1 MNHEH
6 TDAAQAE
13 ALGRLLSA
21 RTATPIPPAR
31 LLYRPAAA
39 PKSRWELHLP
49 NGAAYPRATFADAF
63 AVAAALDLNLDL
75 TMSPA
80 ATTAARTELVNA
92 TRLAHIDEE
101 PARWLVSTPAHA
113 DAYTL
118 DAEQAL
124 LHAAQRGAAV
134 IMSPETAL
142 ELWRALALTRLPSL
156 TSEPTP

>member
-1 MNHEH
+1 MNASNVN
-6 TDAAQAE
+6 AAQMA
-13 ALGRLLSA
+13 ALSSA
-21 RTATPIPPAR
+21 TCPAPAR

-80 ATTAARTELVNA
+80 ATTAARAELVNT

-101 PARWLVSTPAHA
+101 PARWLVATPAQP

-124 LHAAQRGAAV
+124 LHAAQRGAP
-134 IMSPETAL
+134 ITMSPDAAL
-142 ELWRALALTRLPSL
+142 ELWRALALSCPS
-156 TSEPTP
+156 P